1 MGDLTKRNVAV
12 DGMHCAACAANVQKC
27 LLALS
32 GVHKADVNLVSNS
45 INLEYD
51 SALVSDAALKEAVHA
66 RGYELMLE
74 EEKPEAAVK
83 KTRDGYYNRLK
94 KEAIGAWILV
104 AVMMGV
110 CWFFPL
116 SFAAKGWLSCLLSLL
131 CLLFCGRFF
140 FIQAWRQLR
149 AGSSNMDT
157 LVALSTGISFLFSF
171 ANTAFP
177 GFWKARGIEPQL
189 YYESSV
195 MVIAFVLLG
204 RLLEERAKGKTSD
217 AIDSLV
223 GLQAVTGHLVVD
235 GKIHDVPVEQLKRGD
250 TVLVRPGE
258 KMPVDGVIIEGAGS
272 VDESMISGEAMP
284 VDKVPGDKVLT
295 GTLNQGAA
303 LSIRVGNTGNETY
316 LSHIIRM
323 VQEAQT
329 SKAPVQKL
337 VDKVTAIFVPAI
349 LCLSVATFLAW
360 IITGGTSALAMA
372 LVSSMSVLVI
382 ACPCALGLATPTA
395 IMVAMGKGALNQI
408 LVRDA
413 ASLEL
418 LSKADCFVFDK
429 TGTLTTGKPMVKH
442 ILWSATADAIHRSI
456 LLSMEQKANHPL
468 AFSIVSALVET
479 KVTPVPVVH
488 FKQIPGMGVQAEY
501 GSQTYWAGNER
512 MKKEFVGNH
521 ECVTV
526 ENHLA
531 DANTVVYFG
540 DEKCVLATISLAD
553 TVKGSSAPTIKAL
566 QKLHKKTFML
576 SGDSVAA
583 AAIVAKEV
591 GVDAYEGGLMP
602 GDKED
607 YIKHLQDEGHTV
619 AMIGDGINDSQAL
632 ARADVGIAMGQGT
645 DVAINTASLTL
656 ASSNLDSL
664 LKACRLSSLTVR
676 CIRANLF
683 WAFVYNVIALPFAAG
698 GLYFMTGVVLTPGI
712 AAAAMAFSS
721 VSVVCNSLRLR
732 TKKL

>member
-32 GVHKADVNLVSNS
+32 GVHKADVNLASNS
-45 INLEYD
+45 VNLEYD

-74 EEKPEAAVK
+74 KENPEAAVK
-83 KTRDGYYNRLK
+83 KAQEEYYNRLK
-94 KEAIGAWILV
+94 KKAIGAWILV

-110 CWFFPL
+110 CWFLPL

-131 CLLFCGRFF
+131 CLLFCGREFF
-140 FIQAWRQLR
+140 TQAGRQLR

-177 GFWKARGIEPQL
+177 DFWKARGIEPQL

-235 GKIHDVPVEQLKRGD
+235 GRIHDVPVEQLKRGD

-258 KMPVDGVIIEGAGS
+258 KMPVDGVIIEGAGN

-284 VDKVPGDKVLT
+284 VDKVSGDKVLT

-303 LSIRVGNTGNETY
+303 LYIRVGKTGNETY

-349 LCLSVATFLAW
+349 LCLSVVTFLAW

-442 ILWSATADAIHRSI
+442 IIWSASADAIHRSI
-456 LLSMEQKANHPL
+456 LLSLEQNANHPL
-468 AFSIVSALVET
+468 AFSIASALVKT
-479 KVTPVPVVH
+479 KATPVLVVH

-501 GSQTYWAGNER
+501 GSQTFWAGNER
-512 MKKEFVGNH
+512 MKKAFVRNQDS
-521 ECVTV
+521 VPV
-526 ENHLA
+526 EGHLA
-531 DANTVVYFG
+531 EANTVVYFG
-540 DEKCVLATISLAD
+540 DEKRVLATISLAD
-553 TVKGSSAPTIKAL
+553 TVKSSSAPTIKAL

-583 AAIVAKEV
+583 ATVVAKEV

-607 YIKHLQDEGHTV
+607 YIKHLQDGGHTV

-656 ASSNLDSL
+656 ASSNLDCL

-698 GLYFMTGVVLTPGI
+698 GFYFMTGMVLTPGI